1 MDTEQSIA
9 SPVAV
14 VMPQSPPRNELQ
26 GLKRKLPNSV
36 ASSSTTASSLSPTSS
51 QWNKAKNDLPKVNK
65 RNGVDVIYRPYEDAS
80 TK

>member
-26 GLKRKLPNSV
+26 GLKRKLPTSV
-36 ASSSTTASSLSPTSS
+36 ASSPPNASSLSPTSS
-51 QWNKAKNDLPKVNK
+51 QWNKAKNDLPKVKINC
-65 RNGVDVIYRPYEDAS
+65 VYVIYSEDAS